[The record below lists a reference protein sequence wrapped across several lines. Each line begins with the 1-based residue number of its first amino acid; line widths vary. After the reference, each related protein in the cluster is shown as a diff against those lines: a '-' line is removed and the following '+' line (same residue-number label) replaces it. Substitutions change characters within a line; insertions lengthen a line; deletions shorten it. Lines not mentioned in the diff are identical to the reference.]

1 MERNEL
7 TKKSKRMTK
16 ARKEALLALLEWGF
30 LEMSTYDFD
39 NENGFTRED
48 CETAYDIITE
58 RYDTTDSNL
67 LGERQ

>member
-1 MERNEL
+1 M

-16 ARKEALLALLEWGF
+16 ARKEALLAIIEWGIA
-30 LEMSTYDFD
+30 EMYTYDFD